1 MNCRLTHLYD
11 MYWSSESRC
20 TWMPHSLGH
29 ATGTYWH
36 SPSTAPPC
44 RCSSCLPS
52 SPIHLQPSALLL
64 QRTMR
69 ANTCF
74 LKNKSSVVWSGDFLQ
89 KGQGFPSCF
98 KRLATTRERCFPQ
111 QKLVCCGSLRISNVT
126 GQRYSSGG
134 FSRKSYVKDASK
146 SYVKKMP
153 CEMPSSNR
161 SLRL

>member
-74 LKNKSSVVWSGDFLQ
+74 LKNKSSVVWSGDFFAKGARLPLVLQ
-89 KGQGFPSCF
+89 AVGHYTGEMLSATKVGFLWILKNF
-98 KRLATTRERCFPQ
+98 KRDWTEIFIWRFFKEVVRKRC
-111 QKLVCCGSLRISNVT
+111 K
-126 GQRYSSGG
+126 
-134 FSRKSYVKDASK
+134 
-146 SYVKKMP
+146 
-153 CEMPSSNR
+153 
-161 SLRL
+161 